1 MPEQGDIREFLR
13 INFPHARVVSPTPA
27 ERRRNDERR
36 RRNER
41 RNVGVRTSDP
51 PESLTMAQLV
61 CKIERLESKLSGAYD
76 EINIMKETFKKEME
90 EQEIRIKADAEERIK
105 KAEETVEN
113 LRRMLDQNDVE
124 HNVGE
129 VDRQHVCMFV
139 CLCQWLNF
147 RLVTRNRCL
156 IKFNYNI
163 CPFLPHFYLINM

>member
-129 VDRQHVCMFV
+129 ANRQANRAKVLYGKWNLFGSHSKKIF
-139 CLCQWLNF
+139 F
-147 RLVTRNRCL
+147 RNCIMV
-156 IKFNYNI
+156 II
-163 CPFLPHFYLINM
+163 

>member
-1 MPEQGDIREFLR
+1 MPEQGDVREFLR
-13 INFPHARVVSPTPA
+13 NNFPHARVVSPTPA

-36 RRNER
+36 RT
-41 RNVGVRTSDP
+41 NVGVRTSDP
-51 PESLTMAQLV
+51 PESVTMAQLIS
-61 CKIERLESKLSGAYD
+61 KIERLESKLSGAYD

-129 VDRQHVCMFV
+129 ANRQANRAKVLYGKWNLFGSHSKKIF
-139 CLCQWLNF
+139 F
-147 RLVTRNRCL
+147 RNCIMV
-156 IKFNYNI
+156 II
-163 CPFLPHFYLINM
+163 